1 MGPFVGLLTR
11 DYHSWLESLAHIW
24 GIILAGGK
32 ILGHGADADGLHATY
47 VLVHPWH
54 CYMWTAPKNRM
65 WPFVGPLN
73 KFR

>member
-24 GIILAGGK
+24 GIILAGGE

-47 VLVHPWH
+47 VLVGSSLALLLYVS
-54 CYMWTAPKNRM
+54 CS
-65 WPFVGPLN
+65 
-73 KFR
+73 